1 MAIWNQEHSEE
12 LARRLKEMGF
22 NFAMIPLYKGG
33 GLKAERPSMDDART
47 FTQICHRLGI
57 RVGCYSSS
65 GTILYETML
74 AEHPEAKDWLTL
86 DRSGKSVTW
95 GPLYYRYWA
104 NRIHPGFRAIL
115 REVVHF
121 AVVEAKVDL
130 VHFDNY
136 VMGPSYEP
144 YSVNEFREYLKKKY
158 SPEELAR
165 RFGYAEVDYM
175 QPPPAASHPGPVQWR
190 PALSGLHRFPLRN
203 DGPHFSRTRRL
214 WALAESRNRH
224 GIQRGR
230 I

>member
-1 MAIWNQEHSEE
+1 MAGVDWESLLTRLRAGSYDFSQAFMSYDEKMAIWNREHSEK

-22 NFAMIPLYKGG
+22 NFVMIPLYKGG
-33 GLKAERPSMDDART
+33 GLKAERASMDDART

-74 AEHPEAKDWLTL
+74 AEHPEAKDWLTF

-104 NRIHPGFRAIL
+104 NRSHPGFRALL

-121 AVVEAKVDL
+121 AVAGAKVDL
-130 VHFDNY
+130 LHFDNY

-144 YSVNEFREYLKKKY
+144 YSVNEFRAYLKRKY
-158 SPEELAR
+158 SPLELAR
-165 RFGYAEVDYM
+165 RFGY
-175 QPPPAASHPGPVQWR
+175 H
-190 PALSGLHRFPLRN
+190 
-203 DGPHFSRTRRL
+203 
-214 WALAESRNRH
+214 
-224 GIQRGR
+224 
-230 I
+230 